1 MKKNFEDDGRVVA
14 DMNFEG
20 APWYVKEKKE
30 PAGQFVGDNEPMS
43 KRELFSL
50 MKYAVGAGLAIAL
63 VFVFAFFLFIMF
75 SLKIWLN

>member
-1 MKKNFEDDGRVVA
+1 MKKHFDDDGRVVA

-30 PAGQFVGDNEPMS
+30 PAGQLVGDNELMS
-43 KRELFSL
+43 KREMFAL

-63 VFVFAFFLFIMF
+63 VFVFAFFLLILF
-75 SLKIWLN
+75 SLKFWLN